1 MTMMENNKKSLRPW
15 LMLVSRSLLFFL
27 FQTLIGLVFFSAH
40 PDNLWEGSAAW
51 WPITTILTDLIGLA
65 LLIHFF
71 RQDGQRF
78 RDVFKIDRQHLKKD
92 LLFMLGSLVVLGP
105 VGFLPNILSAQWL
118 FGDSQAALDL
128 LVRPLPVWAAVLGFA
143 AFPLLQ
149 GLVELPTYTL
159 YVMPRLEKQ
168 GVRPWLAVTL
178 TGLFLSAQHIFIPF
192 IPDLKFITYRMVMF
206 LPFAFLIVIILRK
219 RSRLIPYF
227 AILHALMNFSISVM
241 FLFVMG

>member
-1 MTMMENNKKSLRPW
+1 MDNNKNTLSPW
-15 LMLVSRSLLFFL
+15 MMLVMRSLLFFL
-27 FQTLIGLVFFSAH
+27 FQMVIGLVFFTAH
-40 PDNLWEGSAAW
+40 PAGLWEGSAAW
-51 WPITTILTDLIGLA
+51 WPITVILTDLIGLA
-65 LLIHFF
+65 LLIHFY
-71 RQDGQRF
+71 RQEGLRF
-78 RDVFKIDRQHLKKD
+78 WDVFRIERQNLKKN

-118 FGDSQAALDL
+118 FGDSQVALDL

-159 YVMPRLEKQ
+159 FVMPRLEKQ

-192 IPDLKFITYRMVMF
+192 IPDLRFITYRMVMF
-206 LPFAFLIVIILRK
+206 LPFAYLIVIILHK
-219 RSRLIPYF
+219 RPRLIPFF
-227 AILHALMNFSISVM
+227 AVIHALMNFSISVM
-241 FLFVMG
+241 FLFLMK